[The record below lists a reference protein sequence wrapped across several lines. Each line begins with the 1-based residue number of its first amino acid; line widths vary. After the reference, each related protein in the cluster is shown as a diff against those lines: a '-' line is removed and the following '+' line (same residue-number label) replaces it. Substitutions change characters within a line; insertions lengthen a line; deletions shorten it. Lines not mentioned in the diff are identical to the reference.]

1 MSEAYLY
8 PGTNVLINH
17 AGLRDQ
23 ELLDIFER
31 NRSAL
36 RLMELQAKPIQGNFD
51 MKHLQVI
58 HKFLFQDVYPFAGN
72 IRTVNI
78 GKDNFWFSDSPSIPF
93 KAENTFNTLKEN
105 NFFKNTT
112 PEQFADKAAALYSD
126 VNYLHPFREGNGRST
141 REFFRQLAQNAGH
154 ELKWSQ
160 ASKEEYMS
168 AVIQATD
175 DPMKY
180 NSELSKVLLK
190 CIKFEEAEWKVP
202 EKELP
207 LKEVLKQAE
216 GMPAIHNKFD
226 ITSEMLNQPVER
238 FKLDRTGKGKE
249 RLQFQFKGSQEIHK
263 VALERPPL
271 MSQQMKNEWLDLAAN
286 TVGAIQMRSPG
297 MGLGE

>member
-36 RLMELQAKPIQGNFD
+36 RLMELQAKPIPGNFD
-51 MKHLQVI
+51 MKHLQTI
-58 HKFLFQDVYPFAGN
+58 HKHLFQDVYPFAGN

-78 GKDNFWFSDSPSIPF
+78 GKDNFWFANGPSISF
-93 KAENTFNTLKEN
+93 MAENTFNALKEN
-105 NFFKNTT
+105 NFYKKTT
-112 PEQFADKAAALYSD
+112 PEQFAEKAASLYSD
-126 VNYLHPFREGNGRST
+126 INYLHPFREGNGRST

-160 ASKEEYMS
+160 VPKEEYMN

-175 DPMKY
+175 DPMK
-180 NSELSKVLLK
+180 NNKELAKVLLK
-190 CIKFEEAEWKVP
+190 CIKPEEVEWKVP
-202 EKELP
+202 EKNLP

-216 GMPAIHNKFD
+216 GMPAVHSKLD

-238 FKLDRTGKGKE
+238 FKIDHTAKGKE

-263 VALERPPL
+263 VALERPPF
-271 MSQQMKNEWLDLAAN
+271 MSQQMKNEWLELAAN
-286 TVGAIQMRSPG
+286 NVQPIQLRMPG
-297 MGLGE
+297 LGLGE